1 MRQPPLCD
9 MRYDIDKEKFIHMNE
24 KSFKWLHYLLL
35 IIMCWGGKCVCI
47 MQDQVVPWLHIATPC
62 YARIIRE
69 VILDIELIE
78 NDLDTLLSHDDLL
91 ITRLYKGESIWID
104 FNSMISC
111 QTLSVQGIFFRRYKL
126 FVVRCLVSPSNRQ
139 TRPIFLSFLLSF
151 FLLLIIFLFSKN
163 KRLAFYRVILPV
175 IHFPAIAFLC
185 LLPHPSPSPL
195 GSLLQIPTL
204 FLIPPPS

>member
-1 MRQPPLCD
+1 MATLPSTYHNVL
-9 MRYDIDKEKFIHMNE
+9 
-24 KSFKWLHYLLL
+24 
-35 IIMCWGGKCVCI
+35 GGKCVCI
-47 MQDQVVPWLHIATPC
+47 MQDQVVPWLHISTPC

-78 NDLDTLLSHDDLL
+78 NDLDTLPSHDDLL
-91 ITRLYKGESIWID
+91 ITRLYKGESKWID

-139 TRPIFLSFLLSF
+139 TRPIFLSLSFLLSF
-151 FLLLIIFLFSKN
+151 FLLLIVFLFPKT
-163 KRLAFYRVILPV
+163 KDLLFTRVILPV

-204 FLIPPPS
+204 FLIPPTS